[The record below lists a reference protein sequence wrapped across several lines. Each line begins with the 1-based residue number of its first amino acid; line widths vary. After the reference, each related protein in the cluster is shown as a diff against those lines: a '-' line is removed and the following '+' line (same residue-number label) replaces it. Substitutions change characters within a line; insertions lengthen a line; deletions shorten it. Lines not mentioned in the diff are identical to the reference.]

1 MTDKYSYYCKCSGAM
16 LWILVAM
23 IVGLCPPDLVSR
35 AKKKSKRGHKSRV
48 VKIPAVVNSRKKELQ
63 RLQTVIAQT
72 KQHVRQ
78 LSTKEATTQQ
88 TLTLFQKQSSQ
99 ISNHISLLGEEVHAL
114 QDSLATMESRQA
126 RLERRLKDL
135 QTKYAAIS
143 RELYK
148 KQAQKENSGTA
159 IAGNSPAPS
168 EEQSV
173 YLRRLTADM
182 NQTATAITKLQD
194 SLRQQKTATVEVA
207 QDRESLLHLKES
219 QQEELDATIIAHRR
233 ALDKIRADKSQLQ
246 KELIKKEQA
255 AREVTSMI
263 SRLIEQQAR
272 REKERQRVLA
282 ARREAARRERE
293 RHKNTPHRTMIAQ
306 EEPAEEPKST
316 FAGRFSWPL
325 SGNKKIVRGFGQY
338 RNSLTHSVMD
348 NPGIDIQANAGTSA
362 LASAAGT
369 VSLVHWLPGY
379 NSIVI
384 VEHGN
389 NYRTVYANLS
399 SAQVRQGQEVKQ
411 GTLLGKTGESVDG
424 EFLHFEVWR
433 GRQRVNPSSL
443 LGR

>member
-1 MTDKYSYYCKCSGAM
+1 
-16 LWILVAM
+16 M
-23 IVGLCPPDLVSR
+23 IVNSTYYRSICSTAVWVILALCVGFMPPELSAR
-35 AKKKSKRGHKSRV
+35 NRKSPKRGKKTRLM
-48 VKIPAVVNSRKKELQ
+48 KMPAAVNSRKKELQ

-72 KQHVRQ
+72 KQQVKK

-114 QDSLATMESRQA
+114 QDSLATMESRQV
-126 RLERRLKDL
+126 RLERRLKEL
-135 QTKYAAIS
+135 QTQYAVIS

-148 KQAQKENSGTA
+148 KQAQTENSSTA
-159 IAGNSPAPS
+159 IAGNSPMPS
-168 EEQSV
+168 QEQSV
-173 YLRRLTADM
+173 YLKRLTTDM
-182 NQTATAITKLQD
+182 NRMATAITKLQD
-194 SLRQQKTATVEVA
+194 SLARQKNATVEVA
-207 QDRESLLHLKES
+207 QDRESLLHLKEN
-219 QQEELDATIIAHRR
+219 QQVELDATILAHRK

-246 KELIKKEQA
+246 KEIAKKEQA

-272 REKERQRVLA
+272 REKERQRALA
-282 ARREAARRERE
+282 ARREAAKKERE
-293 RHKNTPHRTMIAQ
+293 LHRNSPQHKTAKV
-306 EEPAEEPKST
+306 EEPADEPKST
-316 FAGRFSWPL
+316 FAGRFSWPM
-325 SGNKKIVRGFGQY
+325 SGSKKVVRGFGQY

-348 NPGIDIQANAGTSA
+348 NPGIDIQASAGTSA
-362 LASAAGT
+362 MAAAGGS

-399 SAQVRQGQEVKQ
+399 STQVRQGQEVKQ
-411 GTLLGKTGESVDG
+411 GTVIGRTGESVDG
-424 EFLHFEVWR
+424 EFLHFEVWH
-433 GRQRVNPSSL
+433 GRQRVNPAPL

>member
-1 MTDKYSYYCKCSGAM
+1 MSGISSYRSTTI
-16 LWILVAM
+16 LWAVLA
-23 IVGLCPPDLVSR
+23 LCVCLMPSELSAR
-35 AKKKSKRGHKSRV
+35 SKKNTKRGKKGRV
-48 VKIPAVVNSRKKELQ
+48 IKMPAAVNSRKKELQ

-72 KQHVRQ
+72 KQQVRQ

-126 RLERRLKDL
+126 RLERRLREVRER
-135 QTKYAAIS
+135 YAAIS
-143 RELYK
+143 REVYK
-148 KQAQKENSGTA
+148 QQAQTQNSRTA
-159 IAGNSPAPS
+159 IAGNSPMPA

-173 YLRRLTADM
+173 YLKRLTTEM
-182 NQTATAITKLQD
+182 NQTARAITMLQD
-194 SLRQQKTATVEVA
+194 SLARQKSATVEVA
-207 QDRESLLHLKES
+207 HDRESLLHLKET
-219 QQEELDATIIAHRR
+219 QQVELDATIVAHRK

-246 KELIKKEQA
+246 KELAKKEQA

-282 ARREAARRERE
+282 ARREAAKRERE
-293 RHKNTPHRTMIAQ
+293 LHKNSPRHQAQ
-306 EEPAEEPKST
+306 KAEEPADEPKSN
-316 FAGRFSWPL
+316 FAGRFTWPL
-325 SGNKKIVRGFGQY
+325 SGNKKIVRGFGEY

-348 NPGIDIQANAGTSA
+348 NPGIDIQASAGTSA
-362 LASAAGT
+362 LAAAGGT

-399 SAQVRQGQEVKQ
+399 SAQVRQGQEVKH
-411 GTLLGKTGESVDG
+411 GSVLGKTGESVDG

-433 GRQRVNPSSL
+433 GRQRVNPSPL
-443 LGR
+443 LSR